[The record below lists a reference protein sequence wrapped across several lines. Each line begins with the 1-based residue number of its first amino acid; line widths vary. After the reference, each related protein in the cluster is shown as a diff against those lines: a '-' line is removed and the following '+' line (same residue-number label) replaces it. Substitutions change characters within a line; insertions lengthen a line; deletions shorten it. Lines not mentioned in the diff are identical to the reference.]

1 MSRLFL
7 LFLLVFSKITF
18 SQEVCNQTINLYVDN
33 NTFPNTNK
41 NYDINVCSGV
51 NLTIGVDSLPNSQ
64 IQWYKDEKKIEGA
77 TSRRM
82 RTLDGGVYNV
92 KINHQGCVYY
102 SSLIELVRVKSI
114 RVWVEHSNYRSDSVV
129 GLCKGGKIRL
139 STVTESN
146 YGPESFQYFKD
157 RERIYSL
164 SNITE
169 PGVYY
174 MRVTSGDC
182 QATSNFVRVINSDSL
197 LIKPEWGP
205 NISDEMDTVYT
216 CTKSYRIDNNMA
228 GQYSLFKD
236 DVLIKNFDTDQYFL
250 HEIKESGKYS
260 YKYTQGKCSYNSRPL
275 IFNFGNKASVIFRLD
290 TLALCEENTSLRIVA
305 NSYPNDIVGSWYYA
319 ETNELVRSNSY
330 VEVPEKTG
338 TYYYKTLNPAC
349 EFAYNKIIINNINPP
364 FKLRIFGYG
373 GINQNSVIC
382 TGNIATIYS
391 NSLYQP
397 RSYFW
402 TRNGKKINFGE
413 NTFYKIVVTE
423 TGIYKLNLDY
433 GFCQY
438 ESNEFFI
445 KIDNTANEYTSINL
459 SSCNEKSVKL
469 STVNSSIAK
478 YQWFANGVTLKD
490 QTKSF
495 IEIKPQN
502 SGNYSVQVSSAC
514 FEKTV
519 QKVIGVKT
527 KSSLLACVGSR
538 IELNAEGV
546 DKQYSWQGPNNFIS
560 NSKENSI
567 FINSE
572 NQFGLYKV
580 KNFTDT
586 CLFEGSINLTK
597 KVMGKFNLSGLNQI
611 SCETQPYEFNVTRVD
626 SLTYFWTGPNNFT
639 SYKNKPIIEKVDF
652 NHTGLYKL
660 VAKDLINCSIEDSLR
675 IVVKEYINPSVFV
688 SGGKDFLKNDSLGL
702 FFDLKSYSPW
712 EIKLSN
718 GMVLNPIQS
727 PYKYNLYLDKSE
739 TFTVKSVKNICGFG
753 EIKGDAIFNLVL
765 NSTEPRKNQFI
776 VFPIP
781 SNGLLSIDCGNK
793 TEIGVKIFDLSGN
806 QILSFPKFDSK
817 IQKVDLG
824 KFPSGQ
830 YLIQVLVDK
839 EVLSK
844 KIIKI

>member
-1 MSRLFL
+1 MSKFL
-7 LFLLVFSKITF
+7 LLYFLIISQSIF
-18 SQEVCNQTINLYVDN
+18 SQEICNQTINLYVDN
-33 NTFPNTNK
+33 NTFPNTRK
-41 NYDINVCSGV
+41 NYDIDVCYGV

-77 TSRRM
+77 TSRRI
-82 RTLDGGVYNV
+82 RTLDSGVYNV
-92 KINHQGCVYY
+92 KINHQGCVFYT
-102 SSLIELVRVKSI
+102 SLLELVRVNTM
-114 RVWVEHSNYRSDSVV
+114 RVWVDYANYRSDSVI
-129 GLCKGGKIRL
+129 GLCKGGTLRL
-139 STVTESN
+139 STNTQSN
-146 YGPESFQYFKD
+146 YGPKTFQFFKD

-174 MRVTSGDC
+174 MRVSSGEC
-182 QATSNFVRVINSDSL
+182 QATSNFIKVINSDSL
-197 LIKPEWGP
+197 LIKPEWSP
-205 NISDEMDTVYT
+205 NILDEMDTVFT

-236 DVLIKNFDTDQYFL
+236 DVLIKSFDTDEYFF
-250 HEIKESGKYS
+250 HEIKENGKYS
-260 YKYTQGKCSYNSRPL
+260 YRYTQGECSYNSRPL
-275 IFNFGNKASVIFRLD
+275 IFNFGNKASVIFSLD
-290 TLALCEENTSLRIVA
+290 TSALCNENTSLRVQA
-305 NSYPNDIVGSWYYA
+305 NAYPNDIVGSWYYA
-319 ETNELVRSNSY
+319 ETNELVRPNSFILI
-330 VEVPEKTG
+330 PEKTG
-338 TYYYKTLNPAC
+338 TYFYKTLNPAC
-349 EFAYNKIIINNINPP
+349 EFVYNKIIINNVNPP
-364 FKLRIFGYG
+364 FKLRIFGYDG
-373 GINQNSVIC
+373 VNQNSVLC
-382 TGNIATIYS
+382 TGNIATIVS
-391 NSLYQP
+391 NSFYVP

-413 NTFYKIVVTE
+413 HEFFKIDVTE
-423 TGIYKLNLDY
+423 TGIYQLHLDY

-438 ESNEFFI
+438 MSNEFFI

-459 SSCNEKSVKL
+459 SSCNEKTVKL
-469 STVNSSIAK
+469 STVNSPIAK

-490 QTKSF
+490 QTNSF

-527 KSSLLACVGSR
+527 TNSLQACVGSR
-538 IELNAEGV
+538 IQINADGV

-572 NQFGLYKV
+572 NQFGVYKV

-586 CLFEGSINLTK
+586 CLFEGTINLTK

-611 SCETQPYEFNVTRVD
+611 SCETQPYEFIVPRVD
-626 SLTYFWTGPNNFT
+626 SLTYFWNGPNNFI
-639 SYKNKPIIEKVDF
+639 SFKNRPIIEKVDF
-652 NHTGLYKL
+652 KNTGLYK
-660 VAKDLINCSIEDSLR
+660 VIATDISNCSIEDSLR

-688 SGGKDFLKNDSLGL
+688 SGGRDFLKNDSLGL
-702 FFDLKSYSPW
+702 IFDLKSYSPW
-712 EIKLSN
+712 EIRLSN

-753 EIKGDAIFNLVL
+753 EIKGEAVYNLIL
-765 NSTEPRKNQFI
+765 NNTEPPNNQFR

-781 SNGLLSIDCGNK
+781 TNGLLSIECQNI
-793 TEIGVKIFDLSGN
+793 TEIDVKIFDINGN
-806 QILSFPKFDSK
+806 LIIKLPNFNTQ
-817 IQKVDLG
+817 IQKVDLS
-824 KFPSGQ
+824 KFPTGQ
-830 YLIQVLVDK
+830 YLIQVSSDK

-844 KIIKI
+844 KIVKI